1 MLGQA
6 LLGKEPIKRPKI
18 RRARHYRDILLRH
31 SAQVLAPL
39 IQLMHE
45 GGRDA

>member
-6 LLGKEPIKRPKI
+6 LLGKDPIKRPKI
-18 RRARHYRDILLRH
+18 RPACRYRDLLLRH
-31 SAQVLAPL
+31 SAQALVPL
-39 IQLMHE
+39 NQLMHE